1 LTDVPQLISDSSF
14 QTIES
19 LLAWLVDELRDQF
32 FTKEADDESWIR
44 LRISKPQAVPFADAP
59 AVEIMRPVR
68 VE

>member
-1 LTDVPQLISDSSF
+1 LTDTLQLISNSSF

-19 LLAWLVDELRDQF
+19 LLAWLVDELREKF
-32 FTKEADDESWIR
+32 FTKEADDDAWIR

-68 VE
+68 QD